1 MKLAE
6 VKQMIIKK
14 GNLIEIMNHRF
25 GTYETF
31 LKMISKANFEI
42 EIKTSKRITTQL
54 DFLDQ
59 LFKPITTKIFSL
71 MLEDKLDSLTKEFVI
86 KEYQFDILPNIK
98 YIKEGDQ
105 IVSLEVEYK
114 LPDENRKVELKPL
127 GARKIENDELEEL
140 KQDTLKYVLENKAE
154 FLDEYGA
161 DILAILFRLNVQNI
175 GNVKD
180 EEYNEAMRLS
190 YKYKNIDTAYSKLIY
205 YALIHSP
212 LRYAVKHNAID
223 LFISTR
229 TNIANTQIEQIE
241 ILEDG
246 FTKKQVFLS
255 ENEQRNLNIYHNT
268 AFFDLLVRLVQMGKI
283 KGEFAVAKGTM
294 KITHT
299 NDVYIV
305 TNETIKELL
314 EVNDFEATKI
324 KNAIYEL
331 TELVLVGERK
341 DGAKV
346 GIYPIRK
353 RGFIETKT
361 VKIDVFEID
370 KVLLRNGKLYI
381 PMIPNAFS
389 KILQE
394 VPSKQKNFVNDVYQY
409 LLSTRNTKTYIS
421 LLSTRDFSKKF
432 PNSLSEQR
440 KHRELEERI
449 EKALEILYKIRL
461 IEEYTKKKNH
471 WEVRLRN

>member
-6 VKQMIIKK
+6 VKRMIMK

-31 LKMISKANFEI
+31 LKMINKANFEI

-59 LFKPITTKIFSL
+59 LFKPITKKIFSL
-71 MLEDKLDSLTKEFVI
+71 MLEDKLDSLTKEFLI
-86 KEYQFDILPNIK
+86 KEYQFGILPNIK

-105 IVSLEVEYK
+105 IVFLEVEYK

-154 FLDEYGA
+154 FIDEYGA
-161 DILAILFRLNVQNI
+161 DILALLFRLNVQI
-175 GNVKD
+175 SNVQD

-212 LRYAVKHNAID
+212 LRYAVKHDAID

-229 TNIANTQIEQIE
+229 TNINTQIEQIE

-246 FTKKQVFLS
+246 FTKKRVFLS

-283 KGEFAVAKGTM
+283 KGDFAVAKGTM

-299 NDVYIV
+299 NVYIV

-314 EVNDFEATKI
+314 EVNDFGATRI

-341 DGAKV
+341 DGTKV

-409 LLSTRNTKTYIS
+409 LLSTRNTKTGIS
-421 LLSTRDFSKKF
+421 LLSTRDFSQKF

-440 KHRELEERI
+440 KQRELEERI